1 MKLKSPVRPVR
12 DYVVV
17 VPEKKPDTFGGIIMP
32 DSTEGDW
39 LHNKTG
45 GWCQVLAVGK
55 TCDQVKKGDR
65 VHLSAYGKEFA
76 HSAIVERTEHGKK
89 VQFIVIRERDI
100 NGVFTG

>member
-1 MKLKSPVRPVR
+1 MRIKSPLRPVR

-32 DSTEGDW
+32 DAEEGDW

-45 GWCQVLAVGK
+45 GWCTVVAIGPK
-55 TCDQVKKGDR
+55 CEQVKKGDR

-76 HSAIVERTEHGKK
+76 NSAIINKTENGKNL
-89 VQFIVIRERDI
+89 QFIVIREEHI